1 MWWKR
6 KEKGKREEKEENGFE
21 RNSAKFV
28 PLDSMYLFLPDVR
41 AKNVRGW
48 RMG

>member
-1 MWWKR
+1 MEKERER
-6 KEKGKREEKEENGFE
+6 KEGEEENGFE